1 MGVGLASVFSAFA
14 INIFYTVVIAWS
26 VCYFVASF
34 YNPLPWSVERT
45 SIYQSEFCV
54 DGKDL

>member
-34 YNPLPWSVERT
+34 FNPLPWSVERT
-45 SIYQSEFCV
+45 QAY
-54 DGKDL
+54 